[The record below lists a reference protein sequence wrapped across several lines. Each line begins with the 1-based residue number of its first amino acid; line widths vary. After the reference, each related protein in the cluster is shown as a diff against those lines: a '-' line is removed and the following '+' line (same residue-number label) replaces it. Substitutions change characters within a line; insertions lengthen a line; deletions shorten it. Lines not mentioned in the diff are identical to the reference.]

1 MTHEKKIWKGI
12 ASILLS
18 LAIVLGIMPGM
29 NLSVFADATF
39 YGGSG
44 TADAPYLITSAEDW
58 NALATSVNSGTSYSG
73 VYFKL
78 TNDITVSSMI
88 GTNSHPDLINS
99 HPFSGTFDGD
109 GHTLNLSISSS
120 STHGAAPFSA
130 TNNATIKNLNVTGSV
145 VGGIHSSGLVGV
157 PNGTLTVENC
167 TISAA
172 VSGST
177 HHGGIVGHAFN
188 ATVNLN
194 SCTFDGSLTGGTA
207 LGGMIGWSGLSSSS
221 RPTIRLTDCL
231 FSGTYSGG
239 AFDPVGYTATSGDS
253 ATLTDFYTTKVRS
266 GNANYP
272 LTTSGTINRAYTI
285 NFVNEGGTSLQSSIV
300 RNGQTP
306 SYTGETPSKP
316 ADAQY
321 TYTFA
326 GWTPEIA
333 AVTGEATYT
342 ATYTS
347 TVNKYTITFENY
359 DGTELQSSEVA
370 YGETPSYTGET
381 PSKPADAQY
390 TYTFA
395 GWTPEIAAVTG
406 DATYTATYS
415 STVNEYTI
423 TFVNED
429 GTELQRSSVAYG
441 ETPAYNGGTPTKPST
456 AQYTY
461 NFAGWDNEIAAVTG
475 DATYTAT
482 YTSTV
487 NEYTIRFVND
497 DGTELQS
504 SEVAYGETP
513 SYTGATPTRAADAQY
528 TYTFDDWNEAIVPV
542 TGDAT
547 YTATYTST
555 VNEYTIRFV
564 NDDGTELQSSSVA
577 YGETPVYNGETP
589 TKDATAQYT
598 YTYAGW
604 DAEIIAVT
612 GDATYTATY
621 TNTVNNYTV
630 TFNTNGGNAIDD
642 QVVNYNDT
650 ATRPA
655 DPTKAGYTFA
665 GWYQDA
671 TLSVAFDY
679 STPITADT
687 TIYAKWT
694 ENPVVPTAYMVYF
707 NTDGGSEISAQ
718 VVAAG
723 GTATKPADPT
733 KEGYTFA
740 GWYQDATLNIA
751 FNFDTAITSDVAL
764 YAKWTENTE
773 PDQVVYN
780 IISGANAVW
789 SQGEYVLTVRRD
801 VNDETC
807 YSHFTGVQI
816 DGITLVAGT
825 DYTAAPGSTVITF
838 KAETMERLSLG
849 SHTITVLFDDGRV
862 ETTLT
867 KQQAGTN
874 SSTTGAI
881 ASTGE
886 DVSKNIIAAVI
897 CFVVSGLMLGIALI
911 EKRKLYS

>member
-18 LAIVLGIMPGM
+18 LAIVLGMMPGM
-29 NLSVFADATF
+29 NLSVFADDATF
-39 YGGSG
+39 SGGSG

-73 VYFKL
+73 EYFKL

-109 GHTLNLSISSS
+109 GHTLNLAISSS

-333 AVTGEATYT
+333 AVTG
-342 ATYTS
+342 
-347 TVNKYTITFENY
+347 
-359 DGTELQSSEVA
+359 
-370 YGETPSYTGET
+370 
-381 PSKPADAQY
+381 
-390 TYTFA
+390 
-395 GWTPEIAAVTG
+395 
-406 DATYTATYS
+406 
-415 STVNEYTI
+415 
-423 TFVNED
+423 
-429 GTELQRSSVAYG
+429 
-441 ETPAYNGGTPTKPST
+441 
-456 AQYTY
+456 
-461 NFAGWDNEIAAVTG
+461 

-513 SYTGATPTRAADAQY
+513 SYIGATPTRAADAQY

-547 YTATYTST
+547 YTATYTSM

-577 YGETPVYNGETP
+577 YGVTPVYNGETP

-642 QVVNYNDT
+642 QAVNYNDT

-838 KAETMERLSLG
+838 KAEMMERLSLG